1 MTDEELVAKTKKFKE
16 NIKSMK
22 GELTW
27 INQEQKRID
36 AEIEQN
42 QKKIKLNKQLPH
54 LVSTFMEL
62 LELPPETDED

>member
-36 AEIEQN
+36 AEIE
-42 QKKIKLNKQLPH
+42 
-54 LVSTFMEL
+54 
-62 LELPPETDED
+62 